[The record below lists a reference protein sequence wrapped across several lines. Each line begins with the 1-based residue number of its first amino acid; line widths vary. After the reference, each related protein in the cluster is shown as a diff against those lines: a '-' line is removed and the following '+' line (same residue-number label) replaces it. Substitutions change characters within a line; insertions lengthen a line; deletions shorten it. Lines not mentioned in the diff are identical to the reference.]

1 MLGLT
6 LPRVARKAGQPWALL
21 GNPFRVFRQA
31 VIVKDRISSGTFM
44 FSYHPANG
52 ISDDHGAG
60 EILLSRRRVLR
71 TLCGLLPALG
81 MSCATARPP
90 MKVSLPAQNSIRSD
104 QLLIVSDIKLDKN
117 HPLVA
122 DLKAL
127 RRQVSEELELP
138 LGTKPVIVYLFS
150 NEVEY
155 TQYLHAKFPGYPPRR
170 AYFIQTPGKELDLAV
185 YTWWGDRIQEDLRH
199 EYTHGLLHAA
209 LESVPL
215 WLDEGL
221 AEYFE
226 VSGATPGNLNVE
238 HAQILV
244 KSVYN
249 GWRPDLDSLESLA
262 KVEQMQRPHY
272 REAWAWVHYM
282 LHASPD
288 TRQVLLNYLHELRTD
303 PNPGPLHD
311 RLLADIPDTDV
322 RLLSYV
328 ATMTSPAANFNP
340 GVHRAAMYNPGR

>member
-1 MLGLT
+1 M
-6 LPRVARKAGQPWALL
+6 
-21 GNPFRVFRQA
+21 
-31 VIVKDRISSGTFM
+31 
-44 FSYHPANG
+44 
-52 ISDDHGAG
+52 
-60 EILLSRRRVLR
+60 
-71 TLCGLLPALG
+71 CGLFPVLG

-90 MKVSLPAQNSIRSD
+90 KVSLPAKNAIRSD
-104 QLLIVSDIKLDKN
+104 QLLIVSDIKLPKD

-122 DLKAL
+122 DLKTL
-127 RRQVSEELELP
+127 RRQVSDELELP
-138 LGTKPVIVYLFS
+138 LGSKPVMVYLFS
-150 NEVEY
+150 NEIEY

-170 AYFIQTPGKELDLAV
+170 AYFIQTPGKDLAV

-199 EYTHGLLHAA
+199 EYTHGLLHAG

-226 VSGATPGNLNVE
+226 VSGTTPGNLNLE
-238 HAQILV
+238 HAQLLATAV
-244 KSVYN
+244 HN
-249 GWRPDLDSLESLA
+249 GWRPDLDRLESLE

-303 PNPGPLHD
+303 PNPGLLHE
-311 RLLADIPDTDV
+311 RLLVDTPDADV
-322 RLLSYV
+322 RLLSYI
-328 ATMTSPAANFNP
+328 AGMNTPAGNFNP
-340 GVHRAAMYNPGR
+340 GVHRAAMYNPGREN